1 MLMNNGNNNMRRS
14 VFFVLSMIVLTMVW
28 TTGCTEKNTGSQ
40 DSIADTTD
48 VDSLEPDTLESLI
61 EETPMPKAAD
71 ELFDDFLFNFAANKK
86 LQLDRVEFP
95 LAVDNFG
102 KVSSMEKRSWRMERF
117 FMRQGYFTLVAGSM
131 KELENSKDT
140 NVEHVVIEKI
150 FLDKHYVQQYI
161 FNRVEGLWKLQQMR
175 METMSANKN
184 GDFYAFYNKFVNDST
199 YRVSSMAEEVEF
211 SGPDP
216 EDDFSRMEGSIMPE
230 QWSMFAPELP
240 KGMIYNIIYGTQ
252 PVKGNKRIFV
262 VRGIANGLETEL
274 TFRKT
279 KGGFMLEKINT

>member
-1 MLMNNGNNNMRRS
+1 MRRS
-14 VFFVLSMIVLTMVW
+14 VFFILSMIVLTMVW

-40 DSIADTTD
+40 DSI
-48 VDSLEPDTLESLI
+48 VDSTEVDSVESDTLESLI

-86 LQLDRVEFP
+86 LQFERVDFP
-95 LAVDNFG
+95 LTVEDFG
-102 KVSSMEKRSWRMERF
+102 KVSAMEKRQWRMERF

-131 KELENSKDT
+131 KELDNSKDT
-140 NVEHVVIEKI
+140 MVEHVVIEKI
-150 FLDKHYVQQYI
+150 YLDRQYVQQYV
-161 FNRVEGLWKLQQMR
+161 FNRVDGLWKMQKLR
-175 METMSANKN
+175 KESLSANGN

-199 YRVSSMAEEVEF
+199 FRESSMAEEVEF

-240 KGMIYNIIYGTQ
+240 KGMIYNIVYGSQ
-252 PVKGNKRIFV
+252 PMKGNTRIFV

-274 TFRKT
+274 TFRKA
-279 KGGFMLEKINT
+279 KGGYVLEKINT